1 MKSQIEENGI
11 VVLTDE
17 ALEEIRES
25 SLWNEDLRPC
35 SRDEHTWGAGTFSSL
50 WIGMCVCVPSYTMAS
65 GFLTL
70 GMSWWQ
76 SLLTIFLGNVIVLI
90 PLLLNASAGCKYG
103 IPFPMFAKVWF
114 GRRGS
119 HIPTMLRGIVSA
131 GWFGI
136 NTWIGATAID
146 DMLCVVF
153 ESWEGEDSHT
163 MIIFFEFL
171 IVNVAI
177 GAKGLQAIRSFI
189 KVASPLVGISALSLF
204 VWAISE
210 GHGLGPILSHPGKL
224 NTMGDFLK
232 VFFPCLTVVI
242 CFWATVSLNISDFA
256 RYGASNRAQLKGQAF
271 SLPLSMTAIA
281 FVAICVTSVA
291 MVSFGEAIWY
301 PEQLLTKF
309 PKPII
314 FIGGIVIA
322 LSSIMVN
329 VVANLV
335 APARA
340 MENLYP
346 RRLSFAAGAMA
357 TGLVAVVMQPWYILE
372 NFNHFIFDILN
383 FFGVLIG
390 PMNGIALAD
399 YWVVRK
405 KRISLQELYNP
416 KGKYNY
422 KAGFNPHAITSLLLG
437 MCIPLIGHVVPTLS
451 FMSENALMFGM
462 AISWVA
468 YILLM
473 RRDASLIS
481 AEDYDRI
488 TIYR

>member
-1 MKSQIEENGI
+1 
-11 VVLTDE
+11 
-17 ALEEIRES
+17 
-25 SLWNEDLRPC
+25 
-35 SRDEHTWGAGTFSSL
+35 
-50 WIGMCVCVPSYTMAS
+50 MAS

-76 SLLTIFLGNVIVLI
+76 SLLTIFLGSVIVLI
-90 PLLLNASAGCKYG
+90 PLLLNASAGCKFG
-103 IPFPMFAKVWF
+103 IPFPMFAKIWF

-119 HIPTMLRGIVSA
+119 HIPALLRGLVSA

-136 NTWIGATAID
+136 NTWIGATVID
-146 DMLCVVF
+146 DMLCIIF
-153 ESWEGEDSHT
+153 DSWDGEESHR

-171 IVNVAI
+171 VVNVAI

-189 KVASPLVGISALSLF
+189 KIATPLVGISALSLF
-204 VWAISE
+204 AWAISE
-210 GHGLGPILSHPGKL
+210 GHGLAPILSHQGSLYK
-224 NTMGDFLK
+224 MEDFLEI
-232 VFFPCLTVVI
+232 FFPCLTVVI
-242 CFWATVSLNISDFA
+242 SFWATVSLNVSDFT
-256 RYGASNRAQLKGQAF
+256 RYSASNKAQLKGQAF
-271 SLPLSMTAIA
+271 ALPLSMTAIA

-291 MVSFGEAIWY
+291 MVTFGEAIWY
-301 PEQLLTKF
+301 PEQLLIKF
-309 PKPII
+309 PKPVI

-322 LSSIMVN
+322 LSSVMVN

-357 TGLVAVVMQPWYILE
+357 TGVVAVAMQPWHNLE
-372 NFNHFIFDILN
+372 NFDHFMFGILN

-405 KRISLQELYNP
+405 KRIELKELYAPN
-416 KGKYNY
+416 GRYNY
-422 KAGFNPHAITSLLLG
+422 TAGFNLHAIASLALG
-437 MCIPLIGHVVPTLS
+437 MIIPLVGRVAPGLS
-451 FMSENALMFGM
+451 FMSENALMFGLV
-462 AISWVA
+462 ISGA
-468 YILLM
+468 SYILLM
-473 RRDASLIS
+473 RGDASLLS

-488 TIYR
+488 TIYPEKSQAL